1 MFAHFINMKKFKNIF
16 LLFIPPVIW
25 GFSFVAQTVAI
36 DTNIGSMSF
45 NMAKYILGTASLIPV
60 VLIFDRNDNKS
71 FKKQDLKPLIKYGA
85 LAGCIL
91 FLAAWTQQYGM
102 ELGVK
107 LHVANITGLAGF
119 ITAIYIIFVPII
131 RLFAGKKTNL
141 QTLIGA
147 VFAIIGLYLL
157 CVTDGIGSITRSH
170 MFLLICAVLFAF
182 HIIVIDKYAGSFSPV
197 KFSMVQ
203 FAVVAILST
212 ICAFI
217 FEEPSLEQIKQAGL
231 PLLYSG
237 ICSVGIAYTFQT
249 ISQKNADPTFAG
261 IVFSTESVFSAV
273 GGAIILHEIMTAR
286 GYIGCVI
293 IFTGVILSQLEIKK
307 KKKQ

>member
-1 MFAHFINMKKFKNIF
+1 MKKFKNVF

-45 NMAKYILGTASLIPV
+45 NMAKYILGTSSLIPI
-60 VLIFDRNDNKS
+60 LFIFDRKDNKEFQKES
-71 FKKQDLKPLIKYGA
+71 LKPLLKYAG
-85 LAGCIL
+85 LAGCVL

-107 LHVANITGLAGF
+107 LGVANITGLAGF

-131 RLFAGKKTNL
+131 RFFGGKKTNV

-147 VFAIIGLYLL
+147 LLAIIGLYLL
-157 CVTDGIGSITRSH
+157 CVTDGIGSITKSH

-182 HIIVIDKYAGSFSPV
+182 HIIIIDRYAGKFSPI

-217 FEEPSLEQIKQAGL
+217 FEEPNVEQIKQAGL

-237 ICSVGIAYTFQT
+237 IGSVGIAYTFQT

-273 GGAIILHEIMTAR
+273 GGALILHEIMTAR
-286 GYIGCVI
+286 GYLGCLI
-293 IFTGVILSQLEIKK
+293 IFTGVILSQIEIKK
-307 KKKQ
+307 NTTKESSR